1 MEYKLSVK
9 YKEIKDEKTLNSVK
23 ESKIYIENADKFI
36 DIKLEEDKAEYP
48 DDPVEQAYVDIGN
61 VFKEIKIDKKSSDI
75 FNLKEIIKKWENV
88 KKEIVFNTD
97 DDMLVNFIINISKYY
112 ENEKS
117 LKFLL
122 KNFGIIPFFTL
133 INFEDLSS
141 NNDEVKK
148 LSIYNIIASN
158 PIIYKVKLKYN
169 EEVNGEKKIE
179 FLGEIAHEFDMV
191 GTKKILKEELGISS
205 DKTFT
210 LSSTIT
216 GKYLFKNNF
225 DSLET
230 VLKLDGGKYFNKEYT
245 ISLVKI

>member
-1 MEYKLSVK
+1 
-9 YKEIKDEKTLNSVK
+9 
-23 ESKIYIENADKFI
+23 
-36 DIKLEEDKAEYP
+36 
-48 DDPVEQAYVDIGN
+48 
-61 VFKEIKIDKKSSDI
+61 
-75 FNLKEIIKKWENV
+75 
-88 KKEIVFNTD
+88 
-97 DDMLVNFIINISKYY
+97 MLVNFIINISKYY

-117 LKFLL
+117 LEFLL

-191 GTKKILKEELGISS
+191 GTKKILKEELGIPS

>member
-117 LKFLL
+117 LEFLL

-141 NNDEVKK
+141 NNDEVK
-148 LSIYNIIASN
+148 N
-158 PIIYKVKLKYN
+158 
-169 EEVNGEKKIE
+169 
-179 FLGEIAHEFDMV
+179 
-191 GTKKILKEELGISS
+191 
-205 DKTFT
+205 
-210 LSSTIT
+210 
-216 GKYLFKNNF
+216 
-225 DSLET
+225 
-230 VLKLDGGKYFNKEYT
+230 
-245 ISLVKI
+245 